1 MQTNENLVE
10 QLNKIIQTN
19 IDRREGYEKAMDEMK
34 EPSLKSLFQECCKQS
49 NENVNELRQIVIQH
63 GGTPIDNTSTSG
75 DLYRV
80 WMDIKSALAV
90 NNTKAVLQSC
100 ERGEDVALN
109 AYRDVTNAGNGQAVG
124 EPVVSALNRQK
135 QGILAMHD
143 KVKALR
149 DQQ

>member
-1 MQTNENLVE
+1 MQTNEHLVE
-10 QLNKIIQTN
+10 QVNKIIQTN
-19 IDRREGYEKAMDEMK
+19 IDRREGYEKAIDEMK
-34 EPSLKSLFQECCKQS
+34 DPSLKSLFQECCKQS

-80 WMDIKSALAV
+80 WMDVKSALAAD
-90 NNTKAVLQSC
+90 NTKAVLQSC
-100 ERGEDVALN
+100 ERGEDAALS
-109 AYRDVTNAGNGQAVG
+109 AYRDVTNASNGQSIG
-124 EPVVSALNRQK
+124 EPVITTLNRQ
-135 QGILAMHD
+135 QEGILAMHN